1 MGAAQRLEN
10 KVAIITGGASGMG
23 RAMCERFGQEGAVV
37 VVGDLDLAGA
47 EEVAAGIQRDGGRA
61 TALPVDVT
69 AKGQVD
75 ELVRQTVEAHGRL
88 DIIMNNAGYG
98 QAKPFLDIGEEEWDQ
113 MQAVNVKGVFFGMQA
128 AARQMI
134 AQGDGGR
141 ILSTASI
148 AGRRGNPVTAH
159 YNVSK
164 ASVIQLTMCAALDF
178 APHGITVNA
187 ICPGIV
193 DTPFWRSLD
202 EEWSGIEGWETGEAW
217 KRRTATIPL
226 GRPEKATDVVG
237 LVAFLASDDASYI
250 TGQSYNV
257 CGGLVMT

>member
-1 MGAAQRLEN
+1 MSAAQRLEN
-10 KVAIITGGASGMG
+10 KVAIITGGAAGMG
-23 RAMCERFGQEGAVV
+23 RAMCERFGEEGAIVV
-37 VVGDLDLAGA
+37 VADLDLAGA
-47 EEVAAGIQRDGGRA
+47 EEVAAGIRQAGGRA
-61 TALPVDVT
+61 TPLPVDVT
-69 AKGQVD
+69 AKAQVD
-75 ELVRQTVEAHGRL
+75 ELVSRTVAAHGRL

-98 QAKPFLDIGEEEWDQ
+98 QAKRMLEITEAEWDR
-113 MQAVNVKGVFFGMQA
+113 MQAVNVKGVFFGIQA

-148 AGRRGNPVTAH
+148 AGRRGNPYTAH

-164 ASVIQLTMCAALDF
+164 ASVIQLTMCAALDL

-193 DTPFWRSLD
+193 DTQFWRSLD
-202 EEWSGIEGWETGEAW
+202 EEWSTIEGWETGEAW
-217 KRRTATIPL
+217 QRRTATIPL
-226 GRPEKATDVVG
+226 GRPEVATDVVG
-237 LVAFLASDDASYI
+237 LVAFLASEDAGYI